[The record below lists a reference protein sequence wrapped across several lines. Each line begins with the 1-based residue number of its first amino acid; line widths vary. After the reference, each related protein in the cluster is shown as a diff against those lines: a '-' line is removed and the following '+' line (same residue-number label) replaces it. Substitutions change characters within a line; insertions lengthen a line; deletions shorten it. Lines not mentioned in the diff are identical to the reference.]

1 MKNLKIIAAL
11 LLLGAGW
18 FACRDKDP
26 LPFVPDADITFV
38 GNVVDEAGDPVS
50 GAQVFAG
57 SESAT
62 TDNNGVFRL
71 PAVSLP
77 EDDAIISVRKAGYFE
92 FSRAYIVEDGA
103 TMEVTVRLL
112 KKTQVGQIN
121 AASGGTVQVPGGP
134 TLVFPAGAVD
144 YNGSVSVSARY
155 LDPNDP
161 ELSTFMPG
169 DLRAIG
175 VDGSRSTLATFGMLA
190 VELNGAGGQVLNIA
204 DDSEV
209 EIRMPIPANQL
220 AAAPADIPLWYF
232 DLDKARW
239 IEEGTAQKSGAEYVG
254 KVKHFS
260 YWNCDIP
267 LPLVKVSG
275 KVYLE
280 NDQNPLSA
288 HVVFSYSLY
297 SGKCH
302 GWTDMNGCFNGEIP
316 RDVQLELRIYLDG
329 CPDPVYTATVGP
341 FADDVVLPPIIITGS
356 QVPFVTIDG
365 HLEDCNGQAV
375 INGYVKVEIGSNRL
389 LLYTDANG
397 DFSRAVNNCGNNT
410 SGTATGYDLSNLL
423 ESTPLPFS
431 IGGSS
436 VSLGNIQACNALT
449 EYIIYNLDGQSFTQ
463 LNVSGSVFS
472 GSTFLSS
479 SDSLVQ
485 QFIQFS
491 FTNNNQTGSY
501 PLDFI
506 FVNGVEAGN
515 QALGGVLTDVTEAGN
530 VGEPIKGTF
539 GGSFNAP
546 NGNNHTISGSY
557 RVIRDQ

>member
-112 KKTQVGQIN
+112 QKTQVGQIN

-190 VELNGAGGQVLNIA
+190 VELNGAGGQVLNIT

-220 AAAPADIPLWYF
+220 SAAPADIPLWYF

-316 RDVQLELRIYLDG
+316 RDVQLELKIYLDG

-375 INGYVKVEIGSNRL
+375 SNGYVKVEIGSNRL

-431 IGGSS
+431 ISGSS

-515 QALGGVLTDVTEAGN
+515 QALGGVLTDVTETGN

>member
-112 KKTQVGQIN
+112 QKTQVGQIN

-232 DLDKARW
+232 DLDKA
-239 IEEGTAQKSGAEYVG
+239 
-254 KVKHFS
+254 
-260 YWNCDIP
+260 
-267 LPLVKVSG
+267 
-275 KVYLE
+275 
-280 NDQNPLSA
+280 
-288 HVVFSYSLY
+288 
-297 SGKCH
+297 
-302 GWTDMNGCFNGEIP
+302 
-316 RDVQLELRIYLDG
+316 
-329 CPDPVYTATVGP
+329 
-341 FADDVVLPPIIITGS
+341 
-356 QVPFVTIDG
+356 
-365 HLEDCNGQAV
+365 
-375 INGYVKVEIGSNRL
+375 
-389 LLYTDANG
+389 
-397 DFSRAVNNCGNNT
+397 
-410 SGTATGYDLSNLL
+410 
-423 ESTPLPFS
+423 
-431 IGGSS
+431 
-436 VSLGNIQACNALT
+436 
-449 EYIIYNLDGQSFTQ
+449 
-463 LNVSGSVFS
+463 
-472 GSTFLSS
+472 
-479 SDSLVQ
+479 
-485 QFIQFS
+485 
-491 FTNNNQTGSY
+491 
-501 PLDFI
+501 
-506 FVNGVEAGN
+506 
-515 QALGGVLTDVTEAGN
+515 
-530 VGEPIKGTF
+530 
-539 GGSFNAP
+539 
-546 NGNNHTISGSY
+546 
-557 RVIRDQ
+557 

>member
-112 KKTQVGQIN
+112 QKTQVGQIN

-190 VELNGAGGQVLNIA
+190 VELNGAGGQVLNIT

-220 AAAPADIPLWYF
+220 SAAPADIPLWYF

-431 IGGSS
+431 ISGSS

-463 LNVSGSVFS
+463 LNVSGSVFN

>member
-112 KKTQVGQIN
+112 QKTQVGQIN

-190 VELNGAGGQVLNIA
+190 VELNGAGGQVLNIT

-239 IEEGTAQKSGAEYVG
+239 IEEGAAQKSGAEYVG

-431 IGGSS
+431 ISGSS

-463 LNVSGSVFS
+463 LNVSGSVFN